1 MKGKRNFESMYH
13 TKMNV
18 LPWELWYLF
27 VATGSLSGRYRP
39 QLEKLSISTM
49 TFGIYQ
55 VLS

>member
-1 MKGKRNFESMYH
+1 MKGKRNFDSMYH

-27 VATGSLSGRYRP
+27 VATGCLSGRYRP